1 MQSVFTGGVFYRPH
15 KNTLVLEIK
24 GVREMA
30 GKNLPHKKFHTSFE
44 PGGGFYRPTH
54 FGGDFYRPTCIGRA
68 GETIHFFGEN
78 YIVERTIKIRLVF
91 CAGYTLLVRCQ
102 IYCVFYA

>member
-1 MQSVFTGGVFYRPH
+1 MMQSVLTGGVFYRPH

-54 FGGDFYRPTCIGRA
+54 FGGGFYRAPCRSDSGN
-68 GETIHFFGEN
+68 G
-78 YIVERTIKIRLVF
+78 KI
-91 CAGYTLLVRCQ
+91 AT
-102 IYCVFYA
+102 